1 MEIRK
6 STQEYSYIPKGI
18 GHVLP
23 LWESLSEQ
31 MPSKELAEEAGELV
45 EKSALEEP
53 TNKELIRSLYLILT
67 IEINLFD
74 G

>member
-1 MEIRK
+1 
-6 STQEYSYIPKGI
+6 
-18 GHVLP
+18 
-23 LWESLSEQ
+23 
-31 MPSKELAEEAGELV
+31 MPPKELAEEAGELV

-67 IEINLFD
+67 IEVKLFD